1 MKIRVWKSLARGVI
15 LESVRRKDLWVVA
28 ILGFLILISSSAL
41 GFFGMNGLQAFVKD
55 LAGTVLGVFST
66 IIGVLTSARMLPD
79 EFKNRTLYP
88 LLARPISRF
97 DLLLGKWLG
106 AVCVTTL
113 SFLILC
119 SLTALALALFHVQF
133 EAIMAQYVFAKIL
146 GLAVLC
152 AVTLALSL
160 YMTPSAAATL
170 SFILA
175 FGTSVISRGFA
186 MAYDASGSGM
196 KMAFEGINAV
206 LPHYSLF
213 DFGSRAA
220 NLNWGPVPGWVMGAL
235 LAYAVIYSSAMIL
248 ISWLKFR
255 TRAL

>member
-1 MKIRVWKSLARGVI
+1 MKFRVWTSLARGVI

-55 LAGTVLGVFST
+55 LAGTVLGVFSA
-66 IIGVLTSARMLPD
+66 IIGILTSARMLPE

-97 DLLLGKWLG
+97 DLIMGKWLG
-106 AVCVTTL
+106 AVCVTVL

-119 SLTALALALFHVQF
+119 SLTALALLLFHVQF
-133 EAIMAQYVFAKIL
+133 EAIMAQYVVGKIL

-160 YMTPSAAATL
+160 YMTPSAAATI
-170 SFILA
+170 SFVLA

-186 MAYDASGSGM
+186 MAYDASGAGM
-196 KMAFEGINAV
+196 RGVFEAINAI

-220 NLNWGPVPGWVMGAL
+220 NLNWGPVPTWVIGAL
-235 LAYAVIYSSAMIL
+235 AVYAIVYSAAMLL

-255 TRAL
+255 TRPL

>member
-1 MKIRVWKSLARGVI
+1 VKIRVWTSLARGVI

-55 LAGTVLGVFST
+55 LAGTVLGVFSA
-66 IIGVLTSARMLPD
+66 IIGILTSARMLPE

-97 DLLLGKWLG
+97 DLIMGKWLG
-106 AVCVTTL
+106 AVCVTVL

-119 SLTALALALFHVQF
+119 SLTALALLLFHVQF
-133 EAIMAQYVFAKIL
+133 EAIMAQYVVGKIL

-160 YMTPSAAATL
+160 YMTPSAAATI
-170 SFILA
+170 SFVLA

-186 MAYDASGSGM
+186 MAYDASGAGM
-196 KMAFEGINAV
+196 RGVFEGINAI

-220 NLNWGPVPGWVMGAL
+220 NLNWGPVPTWVIGAL
-235 LAYAVIYSSAMIL
+235 AIYAIIYSAAMLL

-255 TRAL
+255 TRPL